1 MLEKDCSQTTNMA
14 PILTCIRHGQGYHNL
29 SPENEQKY
37 HDPDL
42 TKTGREQCERL
53 RDRFPY
59 LDGIDCIMTSPI
71 RRTIQTALIGLEPA
85 IEKRGLKL
93 ILVPRAQETSDKPSD
108 TGSSVKALEKEFGDK
123 LDERRMVED
132 WSSNQGKWTMDAPHI
147 ETNVV
152 ELRKFIKSLDFKHV
166 ALVAHGGVSVLLSLH
181 YCCSFA
187 CKILANYRQFLHYFT
202 EDWSD
207 NPGEESGTGWVNTE
221 FRTYEYVKG
230 EGGHLKELAES
241 RKRRAKGAAGGYE
254 EGDDSVPE
262 DQK

>member
-1 MLEKDCSQTTNMA
+1 MA
-14 PILTCIRHGQGYHNL
+14 PILTCIRHAQGYHNL

-166 ALVAHGGVSVLLSLH
+166 ALVAHGG
-181 YCCSFA
+181 
-187 CKILANYRQFLHYFT
+187 FLHYFT